1 METLHTVLYK
11 KNYFHIFLFRS
22 TIIPQFL
29 FHFRGWR
36 RIFPSNGVLFTQEIL
51 NEIILLCMDYDIALR
66 LEKTGGLKKEV
77 ISLKL
82 QNFSFFN
89 TSFEITQ
96 KLFQIR
102 FTPL

>member
-1 METLHTVLYK
+1 M
-11 KNYFHIFLFRS
+11 
-22 TIIPQFL
+22 

-36 RIFPSNGVLFTQEIL
+36 RIFPSNGVLFTQIL
-51 NEIILLCMDYDIALR
+51 NEIILLCMDYDTALR
-66 LEKTGGLKKEV
+66 LEKSEGLKKEL

-102 FTPL
+102 FTPLENDF

>member
-1 METLHTVLYK
+1 
-11 KNYFHIFLFRS
+11 
-22 TIIPQFL
+22 
-29 FHFRGWR
+29 
-36 RIFPSNGVLFTQEIL
+36 
-51 NEIILLCMDYDIALR
+51 MDYDIALR

-77 ISLKL
+77 ISLEL